1 MVNQWLIFKKLQIFK
16 LALIDHLIYQT
27 NNILRYSLYK
37 HPIEIKVNHSF
48 MGGILSADEMGILEP
63 F

>member
-1 MVNQWLIFKKLQIFK
+1 MVNQWFIFKKLQIFK

-48 MGGILSADEMGILEP
+48 LGNFVS
-63 F
+63 